1 MKRVAELLRVDPA
14 SRERRH
20 KAAMYRA
27 LREQGGAGHVPR
39 PTAKWGG
46 GYGGS
51 IPPVADEM
59 TRAQAEADKQER
71 GLMTN
76 YPRRRSSPMTGGWLK
91 GRGLRVG
98 PTSEN
103 GDEVPKT

>member
-1 MKRVAELLRVDPA
+1 MRRVAELLRMDPA

-20 KAAMYRA
+20 KAAVYRA
-27 LREQGGAGHVPR
+27 LREERDGAGHVPR

-71 GLMTN
+71 EQG
-76 YPRRRSSPMTGGWLK
+76 
-91 GRGLRVG
+91 
-98 PTSEN
+98 
-103 GDEVPKT
+103 